1 MLSPEVLRR
10 YPIFSLLDDNQLRGI
25 AMITEE
31 VCYAK
36 GDEIFQEDKPAL
48 KLYVLT
54 SGEVDLLYSGGG
66 EGAIANALVGTIT
79 PGDVYGISAML
90 EPHRYKATGKCA
102 KDSQTIEIDA
112 NALRALSEV
121 DHTLGFYL
129 MRNLLY
135 AAIERLNYA
144 RIELAAARQE
154 DK

>member
-1 MLSPEVLRR
+1 MLSPETLRR
-10 YPIFSLLDDNQLRGI
+10 YPIFSLLDENQLRGI

-31 VCYAK
+31 KAYK
-36 GDEIFQEDKPAL
+36 EGDEIFEEGKPAF
-48 KLYVLT
+48 KLYVLME
-54 SGEVDLLYSGGG
+54 GEVDLLYSGG

-79 PGDVYGISAML
+79 AGDVYGISAML

-102 KDSQTIEIDA
+102 KDVKTIEIDA

-121 DHTLGFYL
+121 DHTLGFFL

-144 RIELAAARQE
+144 RIELAAARH
-154 DK
+154 